1 MRFIYMLT
9 SYNNKSYALN
19 LIKQNM
25 NLFNLFNNVYLFGSI
40 LNQNKIPNDIDILLI
55 YSAYSE
61 QLIEDINY
69 ICNTLNQI
77 SILPIDLTVL
87 SLEEEKEL
95 NFLKKQHLYYLKI
108 K

>member
-25 NLFNLFNNVYLFGSI
+25 NLFNLINKEYLFGSI
-40 LNQNKIPNDIDILLI
+40 LNPNKIPSDIDILLI
-55 YSAYSE
+55 YSVYSE
-61 QLIEDINY
+61 RLTENINL
-69 ICNTLNQI
+69 ICNTLNQV
-77 SILPIDLTVL
+77 SKFPVDLTVL
-87 SLEEEKEL
+87 SVAEEKEL
-95 NFLKKQHLYYLKI
+95 EFLKKQKLNYLEI

>member
-1 MRFIYMLT
+1 MLT

>member
-25 NLFNLFNNVYLFGSI
+25 NLFNLFNKVYLFGSI
-40 LNQNKIPNDIDILLI
+40 LSPNKIPNDIDILLI
-55 YSAYSE
+55 YSVYSE
-61 QLIEDINY
+61 QLIENINH
-69 ICNTLNQI
+69 ICNTLNKA
-77 SILPIDLTVL
+77 SKFPVDLTVL
-87 SLEEEKEL
+87 SVAEEKEL
-95 NFLKKQHLYYLKI
+95 KFLKEQNLNYLKI